1 MEQMCVVC
9 VGTAVTTLMWCTR
22 PPRVYITKCLQCSYV
37 QLPLHRSLK
46 QRRLLS
52 AALMAA
58 RRRQQH
64 QKPLLHRRP
73 SVRSSSLDITCLR
86 LVQQQHLLEQS
97 IPRIWA
103 ANTAGTRRRAWL
115 SGFIDRD
122 DRCASH
128 ASADAAPGSQP
139 SGSGKAASSSQKLA
153 DEVLT
158 KMQPHVRDHTLA
170 NNRWVPMHCAHM
182 CNHCYTHRRAAPLMI
197 RRLVVNQQRMTAP
210 VLLPQP
216 SRRSW
221 NFRPPMQLT
230 QARNLPCLCLQA
242 H

>member
-1 MEQMCVVC
+1 MFICAAATASLAQTEAAAQRCANGGKAPTAAPKAVAAPPAFSAFFI
-9 VGTAVTTLMWCTR
+9 VGHHLFEIGAATAFAGA
-22 PPRVYITKCLQCSYV
+22 K
-37 QLPLHRSLK
+37 H
-46 QRRLLS
+46 
-52 AALMAA
+52 
-58 RRRQQH
+58 
-64 QKPLLHRRP
+64 
-73 SVRSSSLDITCLR
+73 
-86 LVQQQHLLEQS
+86 
-97 IPRIWA
+97 PRIWA